1 MNAPRQSLDS
11 QRPVARRG
19 TLVVCVLVCLLVASS
34 MVVAT
39 TQSALRTRRECRT
52 QQQLRQTEL
61 LLDAGIRRAIAQLNA
76 NEDYEDEE
84 WTPPSISGLT
94 PLVRIQVERESD
106 RPTVQVVAS
115 LGIRE
120 SSGAFRAATK
130 TQRSL
135 TFQLPT
141 EQPRS
146 PADSSNTTSSAE

>member
-1 MNAPRQSLDS
+1 MNDPRQSLYS

-39 TQSALRTRRECRT
+39 TQSALRRRRECRI

-61 LLDAGIRRAIAQLNA
+61 LLDAGIRRSIAQMNA
-76 NEDYEDEE
+76 SNEYEGEE

-94 PLVRIQVERESD
+94 PLVRIQVKRDSD
-106 RPTVQVVAS
+106 RPTVQVIAL
-115 LGIRE
+115 LGILDP
-120 SSGAFRAATK
+120 SGTYHVATK

-141 EQPRS
+141 EKPTS
-146 PADSSNTTSSAE
+146 PADSSNSTSSAE